1 MLIDSQINPPKYQ
14 SNRPQSTLIQLYI
27 QNKTEYNSLCDSIT
41 RKFNYKQ
48 NFYEKVLVKA
58 RLILTVTVMLRG
70 AKHDGQHASMQTK
83 TFWDLLNCLP
93 C

>member
-1 MLIDSQINPPKYQ
+1 MCKSFSMLIDNQINPPKYQ

-83 TFWDLLNCLP
+83 TF
-93 C
+93 

>member
-83 TFWDLLNCLP
+83 TF
-93 C
+93 

>member
-1 MLIDSQINPPKYQ
+1 MLIDNQINPPKYQ

-58 RLILTVTVMLRG
+58 RLIHSHCDAQR
-70 AKHDGQHASMQTK
+70 SK
-83 TFWDLLNCLP
+83 T
-93 C
+93 

>member
-83 TFWDLLNCLP
+83 TFWDLLNCLL